1 MVTCISANVICDCFR
16 RDYLFQIKF
25 ISDSSLTVH
34 VHVVTVHVCNIL
46 PGRHVH
52 LSNVSLNRVQ
62 VICKLVAGVTMHNK
76 LQDTEGEGR

>member
-1 MVTCISANVICDCFR
+1 MFR
-16 RDYLFQIKF
+16 VWEQGDSCVHLTKLEHG
-25 ISDSSLTVH
+25 SDTLYTVC
-34 VHVVTVHVCNIL
+34 VML